1 MFLSNRKQALPM
13 TYHYIISSFYIII
26 YLFIFNGRIIASEYC
41 VGVYRTSACISHRG
55 THVPS
60 HLSIPPRPSPSQPS
74 RLSPSPGLSSLS
86 HIANSHWPSILHTV
100 MYVSISVSYLSLLHK
115 EAMNSA
121 AILAGMLDSNW
132 EDVIGWFI
140 PCGHERTHP
149 ELRICVETHLTIF

>member
-1 MFLSNRKQALPM
+1 
-13 TYHYIISSFYIII
+13 
-26 YLFIFNGRIIASEYC
+26 
-41 VGVYRTSACISHRG
+41 
-55 THVPS
+55 
-60 HLSIPPRPSPSQPS
+60 
-74 RLSPSPGLSSLS
+74 
-86 HIANSHWPSILHTV
+86 